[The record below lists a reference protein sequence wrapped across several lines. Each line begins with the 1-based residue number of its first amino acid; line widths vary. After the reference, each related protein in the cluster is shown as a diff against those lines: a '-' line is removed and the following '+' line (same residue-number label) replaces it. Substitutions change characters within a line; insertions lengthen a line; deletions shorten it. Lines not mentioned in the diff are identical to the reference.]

1 MRQRKMFREQ
11 LASGRTIWSA
21 GAYDALSA
29 KMIEAAG
36 FDALLTTG
44 FGISASMLGQPDV
57 ELYTMTENLNVVRQV
72 IAAVEI
78 PVVADCDTGYGNAV
92 NVMRTVREFERA
104 GAAAVILED
113 QVVPKRCPAIAN
125 VVEVLPLNEGVAK
138 IRAAVEARTDPDL
151 VIIARTD
158 APTEAESIER
168 IKAYVAAGADMV
180 QPISKTFKDVTM
192 LKRLKLAAGVPV
204 SLQVLGWLEDLTAD
218 QLSDLVG
225 NGHLPAG
232 TAYDGRTCAA
242 HEFGSLGRSEEH
254 RQSPAPAHGAQAVR
268 RPSRLRQNPRRAAP
282 SSSGSP
288 GVGTAQSRADR
299 SAELHT
305 ARIAA

>member
-1 MRQRKMFREQ
+1 MQQRKTFREQ
-11 LASGRTIWSA
+11 LASRRTIWSA

-57 ELYTMTENLNVVRQV
+57 ELYTMTENLNVVRQIV
-72 IAAVEI
+72 AAVEI

-92 NVMRTVREFERA
+92 NVMRTVREFEQA
-104 GAAAVILED
+104 GVAAVILED

-138 IRAAVEARTDPDL
+138 IRAAVEARRDPDL

-158 APTEAESIER
+158 APTEAESLER
-168 IKAYVAAGADMV
+168 IRAYVEAGADMV
-180 QPISKTFKDVTM
+180 QPISKTFKDAAM

-204 SLQVLGWLEDLTAD
+204 SLQVLGWLEELTPAELGELSGMATFPLVPLMTVAHALRTNLAALMAAKNTGNLPLPRMEHKPFADLLGFAKIQD
-218 QLSDLVG
+218 IQHRL
-225 NGHLPAG
+225 LP
-232 TAYDGRTCAA
+232 
-242 HEFGSLGRSEEH
+242 E
-254 RQSPAPAHGAQAVR
+254 APAW
-268 RPSRLRQNPRRAAP
+268 P
-282 SSSGSP
+282 
-288 GVGTAQSRADR
+288 DR
-299 SAELHT
+299 KAG
-305 ARIAA
+305 

>member
-1 MRQRKMFREQ
+1 MQPRKSFREK

-72 IAAVEI
+72 VAAVEI

-104 GAAAVILED
+104 GVAALILED

-125 VVEVLPLNEGVAK
+125 IIEVLPVNEGVAK

-168 IKAYVAAGADMV
+168 DTRLRGRRRGHGATHFQDLQGRHDAEAAEDW
-180 QPISKTFKDVTM
+180 P
-192 LKRLKLAAGVPV
+192 LASPV

-218 QLSDLVG
+218 QLRELSGMATFPLVPLMTVAHALRTNLAALAAAKNTGNLPLPRMEHKPFADLLGFDKIQDVQ
-225 NGHLPAG
+225 HRLLP
-232 TAYDGRTCAA
+232 
-242 HEFGSLGRSEEH
+242 
-254 RQSPAPAHGAQAVR
+254 QAPEWEQRKA
-268 RPSRLRQNPRRAAP
+268 S
-282 SSSGSP
+282 
-288 GVGTAQSRADR
+288 
-299 SAELHT
+299 
-305 ARIAA
+305 